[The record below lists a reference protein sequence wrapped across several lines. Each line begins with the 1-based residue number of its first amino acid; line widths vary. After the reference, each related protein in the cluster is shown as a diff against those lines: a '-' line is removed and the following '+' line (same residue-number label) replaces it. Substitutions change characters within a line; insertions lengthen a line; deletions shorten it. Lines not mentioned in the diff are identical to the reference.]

1 MPYCFAA
8 RNSTVCLY
16 YFILLY
22 TICQAS
28 IVCFGIIASIII
40 VRGTK
45 MKPLKEKISITV
57 DSDILAQ
64 IKLLAEKDER
74 SLSQFVNLVLKK
86 YLAEEKQ

>member
-1 MPYCFAA
+1 
-8 RNSTVCLY
+8 
-16 YFILLY
+16 
-22 TICQAS
+22 
-28 IVCFGIIASIII
+28 
-40 VRGTK
+40 